1 MVRTDWGETVNLK
14 NPQAKRNLL
23 GRLRRIEGQVRGVQ
37 DMLEE
42 ERTYSEILQQLT
54 AIRAA
59 VQGAS
64 LVLLREYATDCLIN
78 AEEDPRQREYLV
90 QDLIDLLGKAP

>member
-1 MVRTDWGETVNLK
+1 MDRGEMVNLK

-42 ERTYSEILQQLT
+42 ERSCSEILQQLT

>member
-1 MVRTDWGETVNLK
+1 MVNLK

-42 ERTYSEILQQLT
+42 ERSCSEILQQLT
-54 AIRAA
+54 AIRSA

>member
-1 MVRTDWGETVNLK
+1 MVNLK

-42 ERTYSEILQQLT
+42 ERTCSEILQQLT

-64 LVLLREYATDCLIN
+64 LMLLREYATDCLIN

>member
-1 MVRTDWGETVNLK
+1 MVNLK

-42 ERTYSEILQQLT
+42 ERSCSEILQQLT